1 MPDSRN
7 RPRPT
12 SRARR
17 LIAQRLAQA
26 DRRLWA
32 ESGDPRP
39 VPIDWLHRD
48 TVASSPC
55 RNSRQAR
62 ARQRRIS
69 RELQRRIC
77 RAIALLRQLQTP
89 QPTE

>member
-1 MPDSRN
+1 MPD
-7 RPRPT
+7 

-26 DRRLWA
+26 DRRHTP
-32 ESGDPRP
+32 SMP
-39 VPIDWLHRD
+39 VDWLHRD

-69 RELQRRIC
+69 RELQRRIR
-77 RAIALLRQLQTP
+77 RAIELLRQFQP
-89 QPTE
+89 PTE